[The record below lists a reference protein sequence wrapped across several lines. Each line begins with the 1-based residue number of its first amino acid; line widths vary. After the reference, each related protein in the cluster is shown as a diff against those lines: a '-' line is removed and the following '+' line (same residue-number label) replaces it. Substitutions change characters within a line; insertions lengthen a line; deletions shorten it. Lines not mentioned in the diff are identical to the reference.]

1 MTDKSKDLTKSET
14 STDITVKEV
23 EACVLP
29 LRGHRVIVDSEVAML
44 YGVETRRVNE
54 AVKNNPDKFPNGYI
68 FELTEEEIHDVN
80 ALIASSNE
88 FAVEKFDRKTI
99 STKSRYAPKAFTEQ
113 GLYMLATILKSQRAT
128 KTTLA
133 IIDTY
138 AKYKELS
145 RGIEKLQTV
154 TDPTEKKSLVEQTG
168 RLLNELLLPNNVIKK
183 NDVQISLNMMSV
195 TIQLDKKNK

>member
-1 MTDKSKDLTKSET
+1 MTDESKQITEQET
-14 STDITVKEV
+14 STDITVREV
-23 EACVLP
+23 EACLVP
-29 LRGHRVIVDSEVAML
+29 LRGQRVIIDTEVAML

-54 AVKNNPDKFPNGYI
+54 AVKNNPDKFPKGYL
-68 FELTEEEIHDVN
+68 FELTDEEIHDVN
-80 ALIASSNE
+80 ALIASSKE

-145 RGIEKLQTV
+145 RGIEKLHTE
-154 TDPTEKKSLVEQTG
+154 TDPTEKRSLVEQTG
-168 RLLNELLLPNNVIKK
+168 RLLNELLLPNSVIKK

-195 TIQLDKKNK
+195 TIQVDKKEK